1 VDYNFITI
9 AVNLVVG
16 TITLTVFPINADP
29 QGGGGTVVGN
39 FNFTGQGIT
48 VPLTPL
54 VWSEGRF
61 TEAAFACYLTSS
73 ASPVLCS
80 VI

>member
-29 QGGGGTVVGN
+29 QSGGGTVVGN
-39 FNFTGQGIT
+39 FNFTGQGVT
-48 VPLTPL
+48 VP
-54 VWSEGRF
+54 
-61 TEAAFACYLTSS
+61 
-73 ASPVLCS
+73 
-80 VI
+80 